1 MHRHLINKSKTK
13 MYINLV
19 LSVPIIAGMAALF
32 KKADRP
38 WWGAIIPIYNIYLLV
53 KISRTSIWWFW
64 ASLIPLVSVTLWG
77 ITMLFGTASGSPAL
91 MLLSRLTSLL
101 LPIAMILGIVTIVVI
116 GLIVPSRISRVFGHG
131 IGMSLGLI
139 LLPFIFY
146 PILGF
151 DKSTYKSVPVSI
163 S

>member
-1 MHRHLINKSKTK
+1 MIKLALAL
-13 MYINLV
+13 LV
-19 LSVPIIAGMAALF
+19 IVGMAGVF
-32 KKADRP
+32 RKAGKP
-38 WWGAIIPIYNIYLLV
+38 WWGAVIPIYNIYLLTKV
-53 KISRTSIWWFW
+53 SRTSIWWFW

-77 ITMLFGTASGSPAL
+77 ITMFFGTASGNSAFMIL
-91 MLLSRLTSLL
+91 GRLTSLL
-101 LPIAMILGIVTIVVI
+101 LPIAMILGIVAIIVI

-151 DKSTYKSVPVSI
+151 NKSSYQSGKSST
-163 S
+163 